1 MNQMR
6 ELLRQTKDDE
16 ALIADLVAIEAGTYV
31 EVASPHVPQSLEW
44 REDVNEAG
52 GEYDRSYA
60 CHTLRGPGQTVRFGA
75 VLSSQRLRAE
85 STPIM
90 QGFFT
95 RSR

>member
-44 REDVNEAG
+44 REEVNEAG

-60 CHTLRGPGQTVRFGA
+60 CHTLRGPDVKQSVLARFYLLNGC
-75 VLSSQRLRAE
+75 VPNRH
-85 STPIM
+85 P
-90 QGFFT
+90 
-95 RSR
+95 